1 MYEVYRVYEVYGV
14 YKVYD
19 LFSRRFIQSF
29 LKLFLTDEKRKMVVY
44 IGDACAKKSRQGRLK
59 SFE

>member
-1 MYEVYRVYEVYGV
+1 MIQVYEVFSVQGV
-14 YKVYD
+14 
-19 LFSRRFIQSF
+19 LALSSEFIQSF

>member
-1 MYEVYRVYEVYGV
+1 MIQVYEVFSVQGV
-14 YKVYD
+14 
-19 LFSRRFIQSF
+19 LALSSEFFQSI